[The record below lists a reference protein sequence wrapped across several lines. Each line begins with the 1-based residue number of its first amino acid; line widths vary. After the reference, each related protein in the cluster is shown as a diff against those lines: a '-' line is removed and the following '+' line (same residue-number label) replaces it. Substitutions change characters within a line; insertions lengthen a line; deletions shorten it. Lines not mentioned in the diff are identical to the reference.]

1 MDGFFDWLAELNDSV
16 NSFVWTKVGVWLLI
30 AVGLIMTILTK
41 CFQVSHIGHWFK
53 KTIGSLFEKKVRSH
67 TGEKASIS
75 QFQALCTALAAT
87 VGVGNI
93 AGVAGAIVTGGPG
106 AVFWMWVAAFL
117 GMMTNY
123 SENILGIYYRRKN
136 KSGEWSGGAMYYL
149 QDGLGSKKGMKHV
162 GKILAIIFSIIT
174 FGIYHLYWIYQLVK
188 SWNYISES
196 QGRRPGMSPGLVIVL
211 SIVTFGIF
219 NIYYWY
225 RISRQIAELDDR
237 NGEPLEDH
245 SIICLLFS
253 LFGLGIVSAA
263 IVQNTLNF
271 YLDYQM

>member
-1 MDGFFDWLAELNDSV
+1 MKYCANCGSKLADNMRYCPECGFDQRIYRPDA
-16 NSFVWTKVGVWLLI
+16 G
-30 AVGLIMTILTK
+30 
-41 CFQVSHIGHWFK
+41 
-53 KTIGSLFEKKVRSH
+53 KTGPEPSYDRGPESSYDRGPESSFEKQQTRGPEPSYDRGPEPSYDRGPEPSYRGVRSWDYPF
-67 TGEKASIS
+67 TSR
-75 QFQALCTALAAT
+75 
-87 VGVGNI
+87 NI
-93 AGVAGAIVTGGPG
+93 A
-106 AVFWMWVAAFL
+106 
-117 GMMTNY
+117 
-123 SENILGIYYRRKN
+123 
-136 KSGEWSGGAMYYL
+136 
-149 QDGLGSKKGMKHV
+149 
-162 GKILAIIFSIIT
+162 LAIIFSIIT

-225 RISRQIAELDDR
+225 RISLQIAELDDR